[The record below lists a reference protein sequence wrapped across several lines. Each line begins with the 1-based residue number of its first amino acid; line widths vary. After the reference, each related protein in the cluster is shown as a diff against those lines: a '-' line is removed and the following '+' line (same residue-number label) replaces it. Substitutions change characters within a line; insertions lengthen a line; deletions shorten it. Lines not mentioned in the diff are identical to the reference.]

1 MMITSLDNPIVKM
14 AASLRQRKYRYRLKK
29 YVVEGVKLVEEA
41 LRSKASV
48 DFILTVDQKAD
59 YGDVKTYVVN
69 EKVFKKLSEV
79 ESPQGVMAVVN
90 MEESKLSDIMS
101 KNKGLIVVLDGLQD
115 PGNIGTIIRAAD
127 AMGAGGIVVFKGTGD
142 VYNPKAIRASMGSI
156 FHIPVVFSQDPV
168 MVYEKLKRNGMKIA
182 ATSLKGD
189 VYPYEIDLIN
199 TAVVFGNEGNG
210 ISRVSEEQ
218 SDLLVKIPMDGMAE
232 SLNVA
237 MSAAI
242 ILYEALRQK
251 KRGGCGCEGKA

>member
-1 MMITSLDNPIVKM
+1 MITSLDNPIVKM

-29 YVVEGVKLVEEA
+29 YVAEGVKLVEEA
-41 LRSKASV
+41 LRSNASV
-48 DFILTVDQKAD
+48 DFILTVNQEAD
-59 YGDVKTYVVN
+59 YGDVKTYVVS
-69 EKVFKKLSEV
+69 EKIFKKLSEV
-79 ESPQGVMAVVN
+79 ESPQGVMAVIN
-90 MEESKLSDIMS
+90 MEEHELSDIMS
-101 KNKGLIVVLDGLQD
+101 GSNNLLVVLDGLQD

-168 MVYEKLKRNGMKIA
+168 VVYQELKRKGMKIA
-182 ATSLKGD
+182 ATSLEGD
-189 VYPYEIDLIN
+189 VYPYEIDLMN
-199 TAVVFGNEGNG
+199 TAVIFGNEGNG

-218 SDLLVKIPMDGMAE
+218 SDVLVKIPMDGMAE

-242 ILYEALRQK
+242 ILYEALRQR
-251 KRGGCGCEGKA
+251 KRGGLRV

>member
-29 YVVEGVKLVEEA
+29 YVAEGVKLVEEA
-41 LRSKASV
+41 LRSNASV
-48 DFILTVDQKAD
+48 DFILTVNQEAD
-59 YGDVKTYVVN
+59 YGDVKTYVVS
-69 EKVFKKLSEV
+69 EKIFKKLSEV
-79 ESPQGVMAVVN
+79 ESPQGVMAVIN
-90 MEESKLSDIMS
+90 MEEHELSDIMS
-101 KNKGLIVVLDGLQD
+101 GSNNLLVVLDGLQD

-168 MVYEKLKRNGMKIA
+168 VVYQELKRKGMKIA
-182 ATSLKGD
+182 ATSLEGD
-189 VYPYEIDLIN
+189 VYPYEIDLMN
-199 TAVVFGNEGNG
+199 TAVIFGNEGNG

-218 SDLLVKIPMDGMAE
+218 SDVLVKIPMDGMAE

-242 ILYEALRQK
+242 ILYEALRQR
-251 KRGGCGCEGKA
+251 KRGGLRV